1 MTYLAWTRTDCQSVV
16 FASHLTRT
24 LTGVYRR
31 RKVAGGHWK
40 SIAVSRTVMAPLHPD
55 FKEFLRLLNAEGVQY
70 LLIGGYAV
78 AHYGYN
84 RTTADMDIWI
94 AIHPDT
100 AQKMVTVLARFG
112 MKAEELAPELFLQKG
127 DMIRMGVP
135 PVRIEILNDISGVT
149 FAECYQRRETV
160 EIDGVPVSVI
170 HIDDLKRNKQA
181 SARYKDMDDLQNLN
195 SLKPHFKS
203 GESG

>member
-1 MTYLAWTRTDCQSVV
+1 MKM
-16 FASHLTRT
+16 
-24 LTGVYRR
+24 LTGAPKSRR
-31 RKVAGGHWK
+31 IAGGRWK

-112 MKAEELAPELFLQKG
+112 MKAEEVVPELFLQKG

-149 FAECYQRRETV
+149 FAECYQRRERV
-160 EIDGVPVSVI
+160 DIDGVPVSVI

-181 SARYKDMDDLQNLN
+181 SARYKDLDDLQNLN
-195 SLKPHFKS
+195 SLKPNSKS
-203 GESG
+203 GENR